1 MHLKYD
7 LHHVKQQHLQNG
19 WRGGKKEKG
28 KEGEKGWGGEGR
40 RGGKGREG
48 KEGEGGREGRGGEE
62 RRGEGES
69 IAEVI
74 ELLPAGVAGTGLP
87 HSEVVGSTVQPVRE
101 ESRKVLRGRERR
113 EVDCLYLGGGR
124 VHGSV
129 HP

>member
-1 MHLKYD
+1 MM
-7 LHHVKQQHLQNG
+7 
-19 WRGGKKEKG
+19 
-28 KEGEKGWGGEGR
+28 
-40 RGGKGREG
+40 
-48 KEGEGGREGRGGEE
+48 
-62 RRGEGES
+62 
-69 IAEVI
+69 

-87 HSEVVGSTVQPVRE
+87 HSEVVGSTVRPVWE